1 MKPFGCIDYFEIK
14 DKNVKL
20 ISMKKQIVSLLLSF
34 FFLGCLF
41 FSCSTPDSGRI
52 NINKNSHIILV
63 GNNLCSRMMNY
74 GHFETELQLRFPD
87 SNLYIRNICDGGNT
101 AGFQPH
107 SGRKNPWAFPTAAQ
121 FQPTQLTRNSGSKGH
136 FETPD
141 EWMTRLETDIIL
153 AFFGYSESFR
163 GIEGID
169 AFKGEL
175 GAFIDHVFEQQY
187 NGDTTLQLALISP
200 TAFEDLSDQYD
211 LPDGVEENKN
221 LQLYTEAMKEV
232 ATEKG
237 VFFVDVFTPSKE
249 WMTASEENLTIDGFQ
264 LTDAAYEKLGKYL
277 ADELLGQQKVKTEQ
291 YRQLVHETVQ
301 EKNWM
306 WHNDFK
312 IPNGVHVFGRR
323 YNPFGP
329 DNYPA
334 ELKKIREMTA
344 IRDQAI
350 WQAAK
355 GEQMDIAAADAKTS
369 PLPAVETNYT
379 QNVDGYKYGEAALS
393 AFTMAKGFKVE
404 LFASEKEFKDL
415 ANPVQLSFDSK
426 GRLWVATMPTYPH
439 YRPGDAKPDD
449 KILILEDT
457 DGDGKADQ
465 QTVFADKL
473 HLPTGF
479 EITHEGVY
487 VAQGTNLVLLK
498 DTDGDD
504 RADERE
510 IILSGFDDHDTH
522 HVISAFCSDP
532 SGAIY
537 MAEGL
542 FLHTNV
548 ETPYG
553 TVNATN
559 GGFMRY
565 NPQRKQLERTS
576 QIPIPNPWGIAF
588 DTWGQPFFAET
599 SGPDVRWMSPGT
611 MKSRYGVSHHKAF
624 NIIED
629 EHRVRPTSGIEFVSS
644 RHFPDEMQ
652 GDLLI
657 NNTIGFLGTKQHE
670 TFDDDETGYITKHRH
685 DLIQSSDVS
694 YRPVDL
700 EFAPDGSL
708 YIVDWHNI
716 LVGHMQHNA
725 RDPLRD
731 HKHGRI
737 YRVTYPSRP
746 LIEPAKIEDAS
757 IETLLDNLKLP
768 EYRTRYRTK
777 RELRG
782 RDKTEVL
789 SVLDEWVTNLD
800 PSETNYEEYLME
812 ALWVSWGM
820 NQIDQDLLR
829 QLLDAKNYK
838 VRAAAV
844 RTLRYVG
851 HQVEDQANLLMKMA
865 SDENGRVRLET
876 MVTASWL
883 DKEKGL
889 AIVEKAATAPMNK
902 WIQPVYETVTA
913 HLNGYALDEK
923 QEQEMKTNLKGEAL
937 ALFTKG
943 KEVYERD
950 GSCMTCHQIDG
961 GGLRASGFPPIAG
974 TKWVL
979 GSEDRLIKI
988 VLNGLYGPITINGHT
1003 YPGQVPMTAYGK
1015 MLNDDEI
1022 AAVTTYVRNAFGN
1035 EASIVTTEKVKDV
1048 RDATKDKKGFYTPEE
1063 LLVEHPLEEEL

>member
-1 MKPFGCIDYFEIK
+1 
-14 DKNVKL
+14 
-20 ISMKKQIVSLLLSF
+20 MKKQIASLWLSYLL
-34 FFLGCLF
+34 LGCLF
-41 FSCSTPDSGRI
+41 FSCSSSDSNYLSIEKDERI
-52 NINKNSHIILV
+52 VLI
-63 GNNLCSRMMNY
+63 GNNLCSRMMNF
-74 GHFETELQLRFPD
+74 GHFETEMQLRYPD
-87 SNLYIRNICDGGNT
+87 STLFIRNMCDGGNT
-101 AGFQPH
+101 AGFRPH
-107 SGRKNPWAFPTAAQ
+107 SGRENPWAFPTAAQ
-121 FQPTQLTRNSGSKGH
+121 YQPVELTRNSGSKG
-136 FETPD
+136 FLEKPD
-141 EWMTRLETDIIL
+141 EWLTRLETDIIL
-153 AFFGYSESFR
+153 AFFGYNESFR
-163 GIEGID
+163 GESGINL
-169 AFKGEL
+169 FKEEL
-175 GAFIDHVFEQQY
+175 KAFIDHSFAQQY

-200 TAFEDLSDQYD
+200 IAFENLSAQFD
-211 LPDGVEENKN
+211 LPDGVKENEN
-221 LQLYTEAMKEV
+221 LSLYTQAMQEV

-237 VFFVDVFTPSKE
+237 VFFVDVFTPSQE
-249 WMTASEENLTIDGFQ
+249 WMANSTENLTVDGFQ
-264 LTDAAYEKLGKYL
+264 LNEKGYERLGEYL
-277 ADELLGQQKVKTEQ
+277 ADKLFVQQKTKAEQ
-291 YRQLVHETVQ
+291 YRKLVHEAVQ

-312 IPNGVHVFGRR
+312 IPNGAHVFGRR

-350 WQAAK
+350 WQATK
-355 GEQMDIAAADAKTS
+355 GEKMDIAAADAKTS
-369 PLPAVETNYT
+369 SLPAVETNYT
-379 QNVDGYKYGEAALS
+379 QNVDGYKYGEDALS
-393 AFTMAKGFKVE
+393 TFTMAKGFKVE
-404 LFASEKEFKDL
+404 LFASEKEFEDL
-415 ANPVQLSFDSK
+415 ANPVQLSFDNK

-465 QTVFADKL
+465 QTIFADKL

-504 RADERE
+504 QADEKE

-553 TVNATN
+553 PVNATN

-565 NPQRKQLERTS
+565 NPRRKKLERTS

-588 DTWGQPFFAET
+588 DDWGQPFFAET

-611 MKSRYGVSHHKAF
+611 MKSRYGVSHHKAL

-657 NNTIGFLGTKQHE
+657 NNTIGFLGTKQHQ
-670 TFDDDETGYITKHRH
+670 TFDDDDTGYITKHRH
-685 DLIQSSDVS
+685 DLIQSNDVS

-708 YIVDWHNI
+708 YIVDWQNI

-737 YRVTYPSRP
+737 YRITYPSRP
-746 LIEPAKIEDAS
+746 LVEPAKIADAS
-757 IETLLDNLKLP
+757 IEELLDNLKLP
-768 EYRTRYRTK
+768 EYRTRYRTR

-789 SVLDEWVTNLD
+789 AALEQWTSTLNTDAE
-800 PSETNYEEYLME
+800 NYEQYLME

-820 NQIDQDLLR
+820 NQVDQDLLR
-829 QLLDAKNYK
+829 QLLKAKNYK

-851 HQVEDQANLLMKMA
+851 HQMEDQADLLMSMA
-865 SDENGRVRLET
+865 DDENGGVRLET
-876 MVTASWL
+876 MVAASWL
-883 DKEKGL
+883 DKEQGL
-889 AIVEKAATAPMNK
+889 RIVEKAAEKPMNK
-902 WIQPVYETVTA
+902 WIQPVYETVSA

-950 GSCMTCHQIDG
+950 GSCVTCHQVDG
-961 GGLRASGFPPIAG
+961 GGLRASGFPHLAG
-974 TKWVL
+974 TQWVL
-979 GSEDRLIKI
+979 GSEERLIKI
-988 VLNGLYGPITINGHT
+988 VLNGLYGPITIDGHT

-1015 MLNDDEI
+1015 MLNDEEI
-1022 AAVTTYVRNAFGN
+1022 ASVTTYVRNAFGN
-1035 EASIVTTEKVKDV
+1035 EASIIKADKVKEV

-1063 LLVEHPLEEEL
+1063 LMAEHPLEEEL